1 MTTSRH
7 AYRID
12 TENPGSEVAAETAAA
27 MAAASIVFKESD
39 PHYSQLLLRHA
50 EQVYMYIVYIYIF
63 FCHEVYNSAPKL
75 KMQF

>member
-7 AYRID
+7 AYKID
-12 TENPGSEVAAETAAA
+12 TKNPGSEVAAETAAA

-50 EQVYMYIVYIYIF
+50 EQVYIYIYF
-63 FCHEVYNSAPKL
+63 FWQN
-75 KMQF
+75 